1 MKRVRML
8 AVLGGIAVALP
19 VGLLPAVALADDAPN
34 QVTIQPEAEYIR
46 AGSVINVG
54 LNVRC
59 TGGGGSGEVVVNVTQ
74 SPPETPAPVA
84 AGSGPSP
91 FGVVCDRQ
99 THPVAVT
106 VTGTGFNAGDA
117 FAMADLMVGTQ
128 TATDQRTIDPVVVH

>member
-54 LNVRC
+54 LNADARA
-59 TGGGGSGEVVVNVTQ
+59 E
-74 SPPETPAPVA
+74 
-84 AGSGPSP
+84 AGRARSW
-91 FGVVCDRQ
+91 
-99 THPVAVT
+99 
-106 VTGTGFNAGDA
+106 
-117 FAMADLMVGTQ
+117 
-128 TATDQRTIDPVVVH
+128 